1 VSPPNVKIYVYPQS
15 IMERQKFGRHF
26 AAVLSLAFMVELAS
40 GHGASNDSEVASPG
54 QPNLHAKGLVLVK
67 VYCLVIVFWATFA
80 GGISPYFFRWNN
92 SFLMLGTQFAGG
104 VFLATALIHFLSDSH
119 AGFVALT
126 SNPYPFGEM
135 LAMAGYLLTMFG
147 DVVIQWVS
155 LRPLAAPIPV
165 PSDIEENAT
174 RGMST
179 WN

>member
-1 VSPPNVKIYVYPQS
+1 MPSEREDLCSSQS
-15 IMERQKFGRHF
+15 IMERQQFGRQI

-40 GHGASNDSEVASPG
+40 GHGGSNDSELAFPG

-80 GGISPYFFRWNN
+80 GGISPYFFRWNS

-119 AGFVALT
+119 AGFQALT

-135 LAMAGYLLTMFG
+135 LAMAGYLFTMFG

-155 LRPLAAPIPV
+155 LRPLPAPVPV
-165 PSDIEENAT
+165 PSDLEDRAT
-174 RGMST
+174 RGMPT